1 MYSET
6 YRQFYHGMTRY
17 DYKYQ
22 RQKQTRVLRPQRMNR
37 VSRAALLNIFMGLL
51 VGAGAGL
58 YYAWQVSPVKYLDN
72 DPYALRVD
80 YANDYL
86 LLIAQKYS
94 IEKDIRVSRAYLS
107 DLGLDRPGEVVAAR
121 VEYMIATG
129 HSSADINAM
138 AELAKALGADTAK
151 MQPFLS

>member
-1 MYSET
+1 M
-6 YRQFYHGMTRY
+6 
-17 DYKYQ
+17 
-22 RQKQTRVLRPQRMNR
+22 
-37 VSRAALLNIFMGLL
+37 
-51 VGAGAGL
+51 
-58 YYAWQVSPVKYLDN
+58 DN
-72 DPYALRVD
+72 DPYALRAD

-94 IEKDIRVSRAYLS
+94 IERDIRVSRAYFS

-121 VEYMIATG
+121 VEYMIDAG

-138 AELAKALGADTAK
+138 AELAKALGVDTAK